1 MEDFRVLFH
10 KVLSHLGVYGSE
22 AEQVFKTFFDQVYA
36 TFVDGLLKEKLP
48 EEVYSNRIKEY
59 QQYIKEGKQELLH
72 KDLKY
77 YIGDDAKNEFAKSY
91 MELLKK
97 FIHGIEEQGDITKQQ
112 VDEVGELIKNFIL
125 ARKATHSMQSASSS
139 EDSLKAIA

>member
-1 MEDFRVLFH
+1 MEDFRILFH
-10 KVLSHLGVYGSE
+10 KILSHLGVYGSE

-36 TFVDGLLKEKLP
+36 VFVDTQLKAKLP
-48 EEVYSNRIKEY
+48 EEVYNNRIKEY

-77 YIGDDAKNEFAKSY
+77 YIGDDSKNEFTKSY

-97 FIHGIEEQGDITKQQ
+97 FIHGIESQGDITKQQ
-112 VDEVGELIKNFIL
+112 VAEVGELIKNFIL
-125 ARKATHSMQSASSS
+125 ARKASHSMKNSASS